1 MDIGLRLVLDIIGV
15 ISFTIS
21 GALVA
26 VRKKMDYLGVC
37 ILGIVT
43 AVGGGATRDIIIGR
57 TPPVMFQ
64 DPLYVLIAFVVANV
78 VFLFLYFHVKGKSK
92 PLVSHIFEKYLFL
105 FDTIGLASFTVN
117 GVIVGETMTDGGV
130 FLCSFLG
137 VMTGVGGGILR
148 DLLANEVPAIFKKH
162 VYAMASIAGA
172 ISTAL
177 IWKVSQVAAV
187 TLGLV
192 LVVLIRCLARHFRW
206 NLPHIEKRTRTRK
219 N

>member
-1 MDIGLRLVLDIIGV
+1 MDLGLRLFLDIVGV

-37 ILGIVT
+37 ILGVIT

-64 DPLYVLIAFVVANV
+64 DPLYVFIALIVANV
-78 VFLFLYFHVKGKSK
+78 VFFFLYFHVNGKSK
-92 PLVSHIFEKYLFL
+92 PLVNHIFEKYLFL
-105 FDTIGLASFTVN
+105 FDTVGLASFTIN
-117 GVIVGETMTDGGV
+117 GVIVGETMTDGGI

-148 DLLANEVPAIFKKH
+148 DLLANEVPAIFRKH

-172 ISTAL
+172 ISTAV
-177 IWKVSQVAAV
+177 IWQFSEIAAV
-187 TLGLV
+187 STGLV
-192 LVVLIRCLARHFRW
+192 LVVLIRALAMHYKW
-206 NLPHIEKRTRTRK
+206 NLPHIKKQR
-219 N
+219 

>member
-1 MDIGLRLVLDIIGV
+1 MDLGLRLFLDIVGV

-37 ILGIVT
+37 ILGVV
-43 AVGGGATRDIIIGR
+43 ASVGGGAMRDIIIGR

-64 DPLYVLIAFVVANV
+64 DPLYVLIALVVANI
-78 VFLFLYFHVKGKSK
+78 VFFFLYFNVNGKSK
-92 PLVSHIFEKYLFL
+92 PLVSHIFEKWMFW
-105 FDTIGLASFTVN
+105 FDTVGLASFTVT

-148 DLLANEVPAIFKKH
+148 DLLANEVPAIFRKH

-172 ISTAL
+172 LSTAL
-177 IWKVSQVAAV
+177 LWKVSEIAAV
-187 TLGLV
+187 SAGLV
-192 LVVLIRCLARHFRW
+192 LVVLIRALAMHYKW
-206 NLPHIEKRTRTRK
+206 NLPHIKKQR
-219 N
+219 